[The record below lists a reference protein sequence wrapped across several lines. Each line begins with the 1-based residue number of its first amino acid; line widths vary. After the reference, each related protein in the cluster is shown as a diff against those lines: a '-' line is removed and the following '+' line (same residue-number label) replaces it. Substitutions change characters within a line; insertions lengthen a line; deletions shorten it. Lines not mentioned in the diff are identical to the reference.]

1 MESEESERN
10 EADSQSEEEND
21 EKLSHDDSDKEKSPD
36 ETPSK
41 TDAFSNTTSPE
52 KPSVSNVKL
61 DCTSSNSSDTYSTR
75 SKKDTGISSGAPI
88 VCARMIVDGGA
99 LSDDEDNSW
108 DEELSESDGSQ
119 KDDYGEEEYDEE
131 VSPSPVKAKEEEKV
145 AVAGEEL
152 DEEEEE
158 DTGERCVMN
167 VFCTEYEIIK
177 KVARKVLGFKLREY
191 EEDHDGAIRGGE
203 HQQKLMKEWDV
214 SWHDLAIS
222 PDYLAKLNPYQK
234 VSQFPGIYVISKKH
248 HLARNLM
255 RMKRAFPSE
264 FNFFP

>member
-1 MESEESERN
+1 
-10 EADSQSEEEND
+10 
-21 EKLSHDDSDKEKSPD
+21 
-36 ETPSK
+36 
-41 TDAFSNTTSPE
+41 
-52 KPSVSNVKL
+52 
-61 DCTSSNSSDTYSTR
+61 
-75 SKKDTGISSGAPI
+75 
-88 VCARMIVDGGA
+88 MIVDGGA

-203 HQQKLMKEWDV
+203 H
-214 SWHDLAIS
+214 
-222 PDYLAKLNPYQK
+222 
-234 VSQFPGIYVISKKH
+234 
-248 HLARNLM
+248 
-255 RMKRAFPSE
+255 
-264 FNFFP
+264 